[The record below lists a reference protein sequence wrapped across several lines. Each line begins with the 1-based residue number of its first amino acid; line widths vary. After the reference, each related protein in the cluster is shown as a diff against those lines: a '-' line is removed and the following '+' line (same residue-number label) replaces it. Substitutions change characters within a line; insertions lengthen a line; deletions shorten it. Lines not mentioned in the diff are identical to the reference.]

1 MLAWITAVLVLDAVA
16 GIAGQRVLGLVTWLL
31 LLALL
36 RRESPAVRGQVA
48 VAVAFATLIEYT
60 FAGQLHVYTYRL
72 HDIPSFVPPGHGLV
86 YLGALAL
93 GRSTLFAHHRR
104 TVLRCALAA
113 GGCWATWGLLIAP
126 RRDVLGAF
134 WFGCLVVFMWRG
146 RAPLVYA
153 GAFLLTAYLELL
165 GTSIGSWTWGWH
177 DPTGLIT
184 IGNPPSGVAG
194 GYCFFDAAALA
205 LAPRLA
211 RLASWCGQRRT
222 DGDADTPA
230 ASPPPRGRT
239 DTLRGQLRAVAGG
252 TSTGARGERRSRW
265 TTRPSDCATI

>member
-1 MLAWITAVLVLDAVA
+1 MIIAARTPGARGNLGLAGIVAVWILGVLVLDAGA
-16 GIAGQRVLGLVTWLL
+16 GIWQQRGLGVGTWVL

-36 RRESPAVRGQVA
+36 RREPTRVRLQVA
-48 VAVAFATLIEYT
+48 VAVIFATWVEYT
-60 FAGQLHVYTYRL
+60 FAGQLGVYTYRL
-72 HDIPSFVPPGHGLV
+72 HNIPSFVPPGHGLV

-93 GRSTLFAHHRR
+93 GRSALFAAARR
-104 TVLRCALAA
+104 TVLAA
-113 GGCWATWGLLIAP
+113 VLVVGGCWALWGLLLAP

-134 WFGCLVVFMWRG
+134 WFGCLVLFIRRG

-165 GTSIGSWTWGWH
+165 GTSLGSWTWGLH
-177 DPTGLIT
+177 DPTGLLA

-211 RLASWCGQRRT
+211 TWLSPATRGRLA
-222 DGDADTPA
+222 
-230 ASPPPRGRT
+230 
-239 DTLRGQLRAVAGG
+239 
-252 TSTGARGERRSRW
+252 RRSALWGAHSRH
-265 TTRPSDCATI
+265 DLAGAADGG